1 MKIICNFSFLYILSN
16 FYTGGIY
23 IFPPQQTL
31 RVTLLERQRSAHN
44 WDKAE
49 THWLHSVWSCYFT
62 WIRKQMN
69 LLWTSLSSWI
79 MLYLTF
85 KHTLNYLLHFLLIS
99 GHLKIGALKK
109 YFGKESILHK
119 HTFQH
124 FYAIY
129 SFQGHS
135 PYRVQILHFFCCSLM
150 KPQHFSCSKNAKC
163 S

>member
-49 THWLHSVWSCYFT
+49 RHWLQSVWSCYFT

-99 GHLKIGALKK
+99 GHLKIGTLKK
-109 YFGKESILHK
+109 NTLERSRFCINIPFSTSMRSIHFKDILHIGSK
-119 HTFQH
+119 FC
-124 FYAIY
+124 I
-129 SFQGHS
+129 SF
-135 PYRVQILHFFCCSLM
+135 V
-150 KPQHFSCSKNAKC
+150 AV
-163 S
+163 